1 MKIDPNIRVWTPQYI
16 LDLAEDGPRFWLTV
30 LWLKEQK
37 GYSMKRAY
45 TELEQLYAEYF
56 GKFKYADIRNAERSY
71 KIFIAKARKSGKMI
85 IKTDF
90 K

>member
-1 MKIDPNIRVWTPQYI
+1 MNIDPDLKRWAPDYI
-16 LDLAEDGPRFWLTV
+16 LALAEDGPRFWLTV

-37 GYSMKRAY
+37 GYTIKRAY
-45 TELEQLYAEYF
+45 EELEEVYAEYF

-85 IKTDF
+85 IKNDF